1 MPSKKKT
8 SRGRARKGRNNR
20 KKKNEGEQ
28 QQGPLELDTQMERL
42 KIGDESEASFL
53 DEAIKLAAAEKEA
66 LESRAVE
73 EEKSFTIDTRQ
84 SHTIQCYHGY
94 VPGEDHFIINEFV
107 KTFVSGFNSLWG
119 ETYVGETINVAH
131 QATRKIHPEV
141 GNDYFKMKMVLTLF
155 LFQGTQ
161 AVLEGR
167 ISDARSFAAVAF
179 YLEDYITFYFEDGAN
194 DVFDAARQIEL
205 LIADQH
211 TLVKY
216 LRKNIPCSCL
226 DEKYKQVKSITKMG
240 FCCNENC
247 SLPSRMAERS
257 TMVYCTRCRTVNY
270 CSRKCQKAAWPKHKS
285 HCDKHA
291 KARTGLDSR
300 K

>member
-1 MPSKKKT
+1 MPSKKKS

-20 KKKNEGEQ
+20 KKKNEGGEE
-28 QQGPLELDTQMERL
+28 QQGPLETQMERL
-42 KIGDESEASFL
+42 NIGGDSEASFL

-73 EEKSFTIDTRQ
+73 EEKSFTIDIRQ

-94 VPGEDHFIINEFV
+94 VPGEDHFIINDFV
-107 KTFVSGFNSLWG
+107 KTFVSGFNSRWG
-119 ETYVGETINVAH
+119 EAYGGEHIHVAH
-131 QATRKIHPEV
+131 RATREQYPEV
-141 GNDYFKMKMVLTLF
+141 GNDYFKMKLVLSLF

-161 AVLEGR
+161 AVLEER
-167 ISDARSFAAVAF
+167 IGDARSFAAIAF
-179 YLEDYITFYFEDGAN
+179 YLEDYITFSFENEAN
-194 DVFDAARQIEL
+194 DVFDAVKQLEL

-216 LRKNIPCSCL
+216 LRKKIPCCCL

-240 FCCNENC
+240 FCCNQNC

-291 KARTGLDSR
+291 KA
-300 K
+300 

>member
-1 MPSKKKT
+1 
-8 SRGRARKGRNNR
+8 
-20 KKKNEGEQ
+20 
-28 QQGPLELDTQMERL
+28 MERL
-42 KIGDESEASFL
+42 NIDDDTEVALL

-73 EEKSFTIDTRQ
+73 EEKSFTIVTRQ
-84 SHTIQCYHGY
+84 SRTIQCYHGY
-94 VPGEDHFIINEFV
+94 VPGEDHFIIDNFV
-107 KTFVSGFNSLWG
+107 KTFLSGFNSLGG
-119 ETYVGETINVAH
+119 ETYVGEHINVAH
-131 QATRKIHPEV
+131 QATREQHPEV
-141 GNDYFKMKMVLTLF
+141 GNDYCKMKLVLSLF

-167 ISDARSFAAVAF
+167 IGDARSFAAVAF
-179 YLEDYITFYFEDGAN
+179 YLEDYITFHFEDEAN
-194 DVFDAARQIEL
+194 DVFDAVKQLEL

-247 SLPSRMAERS
+247 SLPSRMVERS
-257 TMVYCTRCRTVNY
+257 TMLYCTRCRTVNY
-270 CSRKCQKAAWPKHKS
+270 CSRECQKAAWPKHKS
-285 HCDKHA
+285 HCDKHS